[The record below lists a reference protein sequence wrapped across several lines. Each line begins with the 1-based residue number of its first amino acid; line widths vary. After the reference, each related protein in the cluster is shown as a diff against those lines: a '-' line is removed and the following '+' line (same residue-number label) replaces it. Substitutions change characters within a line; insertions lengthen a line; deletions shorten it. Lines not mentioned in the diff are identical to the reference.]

1 MGFVGH
7 SCTITVRSG
16 GTLQDAGAA
25 SSRAAAC
32 SLLNS
37 LIGNEIKIFEAWH

>member
-1 MGFVGH
+1 VQ
-7 SCTITVRSG
+7 RG
-16 GTLQDAGAA
+16 GASQAASAA